1 MNSVALKREHGV
13 VGLPKYRPAVSI
25 ILSFDQRIN
34 LKRKLDYK
42 LKIAVEK
49 AERELMA
56 NYPANLVVPVLKR
69 LRHLTGLKYD
79 AERKGI
85 AIFVSTAVEKVFYL
99 DINVEDKII
108 IDESFEIRDLAHSQN
123 LSIRYLVLIL
133 HDASFKIYLCRS
145 SVFTLVKTETT
156 ERASDAEVPVNNRKQ
171 ASDQFLYRADK
182 EVSIL
187 LKAYSLPVFVMGPE
201 KPLQQFKHLSKC
213 GQSIVQ
219 YIYGSYLNKKS
230 VYIYKVLKPR
240 LACRENE

>member
-1 MNSVALKREHGV
+1 M
-13 VGLPKYRPAVSI
+13 
-25 ILSFDQRIN
+25 
-34 LKRKLDYK
+34 
-42 LKIAVEK
+42 KIAVEK

-99 DINVEDKII
+99 DTNVEDKII

-171 ASDQFLYRADK
+171 ASDQFLHRADK

-201 KPLQQFKHLSKC
+201 KQLQQFKHLSKC

-230 VYIYKVLKPR
+230 VYIYKVLKPPFGLPR
-240 LACRENE
+240 K